1 MKNIQ
6 KTVSI
11 IAIAAIFAL
20 AVVPFV
26 AGAQNIF
33 GNPSNLPGQFENST
47 TTASGLIGKILGIV
61 LGIVGLIA
69 VLFLV
74 WGGFQYITSA
84 GDEEKVEKAKGTM
97 INALI
102 GVVVVLLAYAL
113 VRIVANAVGGSV

>member
-1 MKNIQ
+1 MKNSQ
-6 KTVSI
+6 KIVNI
-11 IAIAAIFAL
+11 IAIVAIFAF
-20 AVVPFV
+20 AVMPFV

-33 GNPSNLPGQFENST
+33 GNPANLPGQFEGT
-47 TTASGLIGKILGIV
+47 TSTASGLIGKILGIV

-97 INALI
+97 VNALI